1 MKFIK
6 LLIDER
12 ELVERGTVQV
22 RRGPGHC
29 RYNFGQKIP
38 LLPKH
43 CPAQSKELPN
53 LNPKQHLSEYI
64 YLGYNF
70 VIVEVVLKLKFNDFM
85 RIS

>member
-53 LNPKQHLSEYI
+53 VNPKQHLSEYN
-64 YLGYNF
+64 YLKCNI
-70 VIVEVVLKLKFNDFM
+70 VTVKVILKIVELK
-85 RIS
+85 